1 MSRTFD
7 LVVIGTG
14 AAGDAVASACA
25 SAGWIVAI
33 VDARDFGGTCAL
45 RGCDPKKVLL
55 SAAEAV
61 DWVRRMEG
69 KGIRAADAAIDWPA
83 LIEFKRTFTLPMSI
97 SKRERFAAAG
107 LTCIDGHARFV
118 RANALQINAEEVQA
132 RFIVVA
138 SGARPAPLPI
148 EGTEHLIDSEQFM
161 DLESLPSRI
170 VFIGG
175 GYIAVEFSNL
185 AASVGIE
192 VTVLEQ
198 APRLLLGFD
207 QELCRQLATYMQ
219 SRGIRV
225 LPDHKVQSVVRAA
238 GAFLVR
244 ATTAG
249 GEQTFEADLVVH
261 AAGRVPDLADL
272 DLDVG
277 GVEYDAS
284 GVAVN
289 AYLQSESNPAVYA
302 AGDAAAS
309 GGPPVT
315 PVAFHEGEVVAAN
328 LLNGNS
334 REPNYAALPSV
345 VFSQPP
351 LAAVGLNEDEARG
364 RGLALRVSAEDA
376 STWQTA
382 RRLALPCYGYKFLI
396 EEETQ
401 RILGAHLL
409 GPRSDEA
416 INTIALGMRAGLTAT
431 DLDEMVWA
439 YPTMAAD
446 FWYMT

>member
-1 MSRTFD
+1 MVRP
-7 LVVIGTG
+7 VN
-14 AAGDAVASACA
+14 
-25 SAGWIVAI
+25 
-33 VDARDFGGTCAL
+33 VDARDFGGICAL
-45 RGCDPKKVLL
+45 RGCDPRKVLL

-83 LIEFKRTFTLPMSI
+83 LIELKLTFTLPMSI

-118 RANALQINAEEVQA
+118 RANALQIDAEEVQA

-138 SGARPAPLPI
+138 SGVRPAPLPI

-161 DLESLPSRI
+161 DLESLPRRI
-170 VFIGG
+170 AFIGG

-185 AASVGIE
+185 AASASVE

-198 APRLLLGFD
+198 APRLLLRFD

-261 AAGRVPDLADL
+261 AAG
-272 DLDVG
+272 
-277 GVEYDAS
+277 
-284 GVAVN
+284 
-289 AYLQSESNPAVYA
+289 
-302 AGDAAAS
+302 DAAAS

-328 LLNGNS
+328 LLNGNA
-334 REPNYAALPSV
+334 REPN
-345 VFSQPP
+345 
-351 LAAVGLNEDEARG
+351 
-364 RGLALRVSAEDA
+364 
-376 STWQTA
+376 
-382 RRLALPCYGYKFLI
+382 
-396 EEETQ
+396 
-401 RILGAHLL
+401 
-409 GPRSDEA
+409 
-416 INTIALGMRAGLTAT
+416 
-431 DLDEMVWA
+431 
-439 YPTMAAD
+439 
-446 FWYMT
+446 